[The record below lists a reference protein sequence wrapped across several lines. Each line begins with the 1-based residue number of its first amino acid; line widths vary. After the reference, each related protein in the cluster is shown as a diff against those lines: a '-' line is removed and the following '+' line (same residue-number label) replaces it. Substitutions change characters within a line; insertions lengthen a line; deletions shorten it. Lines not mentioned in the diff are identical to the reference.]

1 MDLFCRRG
9 SVNNDRSKDDKSQ
22 QFHTVVMLATILR
35 FLNRKTAEI
44 CELNLMFC
52 IGQLENIVQF
62 WVVY

>member
-22 QFHTVVMLATILR
+22 QFHALVRQATMLR

-52 IGQLENIVQF
+52 AGQL
-62 WVVY
+62 